1 MVILMNLLP
10 ILMMSS
16 IFLFVFLLV
25 LVAYGILTESKFAE
39 KRTVK
44 KRLLFVS
51 AGGKHG
57 QEKLEKYR
65 RVALKEV
72 GAFEQLVLKLPR
84 ISALDRLLV
93 KSKVTINASTFLLT
107 SIAFALLGFLLGLT
121 WLERISGGIFLGL
134 ILGLTPFLLLRIAA
148 HSYYEKFQEQLPE
161 ALDLLGRA
169 LRSGHAL
176 TSGLDMI
183 AQESVDPIK
192 AEFAAT
198 VDELKLGLTVQE
210 AFDNLCQ
217 RVPSA
222 DLRFFAV
229 AINIQRETGGNLA
242 EILDSISRLI
252 RERVQ
257 FDRHVKALTAEGR
270 LSAAI
275 LLALPMVMFLYIYFV
290 NYEYISMLWKERVG
304 LILLVGG
311 IVSQIVGAYVIKRI
325 VAIEI

>member
-1 MVILMNLLP
+1 MNVQMILLL
-10 ILMMSS
+10 STV
-16 IFLFVFLLV
+16 FLFVFLV
-25 LVAYGILTESKFAE
+25 VIVAYGILNESKFAE

-44 KRLLFVS
+44 KRLLFMS

-57 QEKLEKYR
+57 QEKLERYR
-65 RVALKEV
+65 NLALKDV
-72 GAFEQLVLKLPR
+72 GAFEQFILKIPR
-84 ISALDRLLV
+84 IPTLDRMLV
-93 KSKVTINASTFLLT
+93 KSKVALSASTFILA
-107 SIAFALLGFLLGLT
+107 SFAFAFLGFLLGYTLLT
-121 WLERISGGIFLGL
+121 RISGGILLALIFGL
-134 ILGLTPFLLLRIAA
+134 APFILLRISER
-148 HSYYEKFQEQLPE
+148 SYYDKFQEQLPE

-192 AEFAAT
+192 SEFAIT

-210 AFDNLCQ
+210 AFDNLCE

-229 AINIQRETGGNLA
+229 AINVQRETGGNLA

-252 RERVQ
+252 RDRVQ
-257 FDRHVKALTAEGR
+257 FGRHVQALTAEGR
-270 LSAAI
+270 LSAGI
-275 LLALPMVMFLYIYFV
+275 LIALPMVMFLYIYFV

-304 LILLVGG
+304 LILLFGG
-311 IVSQIVGAYVIKRI
+311 IISQIVGAYVMKRI
-325 VAIEI
+325 VAIEL